1 MLMLMLMLLLM
12 LIMMPGQNFG
22 VECLRE
28 QQVWMTTIYKL
39 LGHRLLEKVVVVMRA

>member
-22 VECLRE
+22 FECLGE
-28 QQVWMTTIYKL
+28 QVWMTTIYKL
-39 LGHRLLEKVVVVMRA
+39 LCHQLLEKVVVVMRA